1 MHRQQRTHRKG
12 WRIGLIIGLILI
24 IVIGGY
30 LLIRK
35 GPNVNGPV
43 EESSSSSSQPATLQL
58 RTYTASG
65 SAADQTGNLRRL
77 SVWVKLGKNNTYK
90 RLMMFDRDTTP
101 MVITDSGHFTQ
112 STKQLKLTSDSAI
125 VYGYANLTA
134 YDDKTPNSIKKYG
147 DASDSADFPESMQDV
162 LNTRITL
169 DGTTPSSY
177 YYLKSRLPLKS
188 SDQTVPSVASYAKGQ
203 ELVSLTVPSSS
214 SSSVSDSEAMSSE
227 STDSESSASS
237 AESSSSV
244 SSSSSSTTDGYTPSA
259 DQIAAARAQLQ
270 SIGVN
275 DQQWTDSQI
284 SAAIVESAN
293 KGGDSVIP
301 ILVPD
306 YNGASQ
312 NIAANVGTGKIKY
325 VDQAYAILLQQYPAA
340 QYSSEQSG
348 MTSDAS
354 GFIFTVR
361 NRETGA
367 SKQVTVTGDGSVQ
380 G

>member
-43 EESSSSSSQPATLQL
+43 EESASSSSQPATLQL

-77 SVWVKLGKNNTYK
+77 SVWVKLGKNHTYK

-112 STKQLKLTSDSAI
+112 STKQLKLTSDSVI

-169 DGTTPSSY
+169 DGTTPDTY
-177 YYLKSRLPLKS
+177 YYLKSRLPLKN
-188 SDQTVPSVASYAKGQ
+188 SDQTVPSVASYAKDQ
-203 ELVSLTVPSSS
+203 ELVSMTNSVSSS
-214 SSSVSDSEAMSSE
+214 SESESMSSE
-227 STDSESSASS
+227 STASESSASS

>member
-1 MHRQQRTHRKG
+1 MT
-12 WRIGLIIGLILI
+12 
-24 IVIGGY
+24 
-30 LLIRK
+30 
-35 GPNVNGPV
+35 NA
-43 EESSSSSSQPATLQL
+43 SSSSS
-58 RTYTASG
+58 
-65 SAADQTGNLRRL
+65 
-77 SVWVKLGKNNTYK
+77 
-90 RLMMFDRDTTP
+90 
-101 MVITDSGHFTQ
+101 
-112 STKQLKLTSDSAI
+112 
-125 VYGYANLTA
+125 
-134 YDDKTPNSIKKYG
+134 
-147 DASDSADFPESMQDV
+147 ESE
-162 LNTRITL
+162 
-169 DGTTPSSY
+169 S
-177 YYLKSRLPLKS
+177 
-188 SDQTVPSVASYAKGQ
+188 
-203 ELVSLTVPSSS
+203 
-214 SSSVSDSEAMSSE
+214 MSSE
-227 STDSESSASS
+227 STASESSASS